1 MTLTSET
8 FESFFLKATGNCP
21 YPYQAALAEE
31 PIQNRLLHV
40 PTGAG
45 KTAAVVMA
53 WLWRQLVNKEQTPR
67 RLIYCLPM
75 RALVEQTRKNIDE
88 WFGRIGADI
97 KVYTLMGADLE
108 EEWES
113 HPEAPAVLV
122 GTQDMLLSRALN
134 RGYGMSRYRWPLHFG
149 LLNNDCLWIFD
160 EIQLMGAG
168 LPSSTQLAAFRE
180 TFSTFGPVASIWMS
194 ATLNRADMQS
204 VDFAPMVNGLQVGEL
219 TAADIE
225 DPRLRERLR
234 AVKKLT
240 PAPASC
246 RTPEGLAA
254 FVIQNHRPGTQAVVV
269 VNRVERARDTYDAL
283 AQSYR
288 DTAGGP
294 ELLLLHSRFRPAE
307 RRWWQGLLGRKP
319 EAQGR
324 IIVSTQVIEA
334 GVDISS
340 TLLVTDLAPYSSLVQ
355 RFGRCNRNAEV
366 GEARIFWVDRPLAVK
381 QAKLAELAQLDEKQ
395 QVEVALPYDWT
406 ELELAESLVAN
417 MASANPASLPPTPP
431 AAACHHVL
439 RRRDLVDLFDT
450 SRDLSGF
457 DIDISRFVRGGEEHD
472 VLVAWRDLRDSEP
485 PEDCPAPIP
494 DELCP
499 VPISEM
505 RSFLKT
511 GLKGRARRVAW
522 TWDALE
528 GQWTLV
534 SAENMAEHLRPGL
547 ILLVACDAGGYDVQR
562 GWDASSFVRVPV
574 VPAESD
580 PEEPMSGDP
589 LSERNYRQSLSAHSR
604 EVLEMLDAILARLAM
619 PDLLV
624 YLADLR
630 FAALHH
636 DVGKAHPVFQAT
648 LSEGTEEP
656 GPLLA
661 KSKSHKRHALPYFRH
676 ELASALALYQAG
688 ASDLAAYLTAAHHG
702 KIRLS
707 IRTFPGEKRPEDPQ
721 VRFARGIRDGDQLPP
736 VTLDGAVFPAVT
748 LSLEPM
754 LLGRSGTPSW
764 LERAIALLD
773 QLGSFRLA
781 YLEALIRIA
790 DERASAAPSEVL
802 P

>member
-1 MTLTSET
+1 M
-8 FESFFLKATGNCP
+8 
-21 YPYQAALAEE
+21 
-31 PIQNRLLHV
+31 QNRLLHV

-53 WLWRQLVNKEQTPR
+53 WLWRQVTCKEQTPR

-75 RALVEQTRKNIDE
+75 RVLVEQTRKSIEE
-88 WFGRIGADI
+88 WLGRFSSEI
-97 KVYTLMGADLE
+97 KVFTLMGGDLE
-108 EEWES
+108 AEWES
-113 HPEAPAVLV
+113 HPETPAVLV

-168 LPSSTQLAAFRE
+168 LPCSMQLAAFRE
-180 TFSTFGPVASIWMS
+180 NFSTFGPVASIWMS
-194 ATLNRADMQS
+194 ATLNLADMRS
-204 VDFAPMVNGLQVGEL
+204 VDFAPSAQRTQVSKL
-219 TAADIE
+219 TGADIE
-225 DPRLRERLR
+225 DARLGNRLK
-234 AVKKLT
+234 AAKKLAR
-240 PAPASC
+240 APESC

-254 FVIQNHRPGTQAVVV
+254 FVRQNHQPGTQALVV
-269 VNRVERARDTYDAL
+269 VNRVERARDTFDAL
-283 AQSYR
+283 AHSYR
-288 DTAGGP
+288 DSPASRP

-307 RRWWQGLLGRKP
+307 RRAWQELLGQKLG
-319 EAQGR
+319 ANGR

-340 TLLVTDLAPYSSLVQ
+340 ILLVTDLAPYSSLVQ

-366 GEARIFWVDRPLAVK
+366 VEARIFWVDRPLTVK
-381 QAKLAELAQLDEKQ
+381 NATLAELAQLDEKQ
-395 QVEVALPYDWT
+395 RVEVALPYDWT
-406 ELELAESLVAN
+406 ELERAESLVAN
-417 MASANPASLPPTPP
+417 IASANPASLPPTPP
-431 AAACHHVL
+431 ATSRQHVL
-439 RRRDLVDLFDT
+439 RRRDVVDLFDT
-450 SRDLSGF
+450 TRDLSGF

-472 VLVAWRDLRDSEP
+472 VLVAWRDLGNAEP
-485 PEDCPAPIP
+485 PRDCPATVP

-511 GLKGRARRVAW
+511 RLKGTARRVAW

-528 GQWTLV
+528 GRWALV
-534 SAENMAEHLRPGL
+534 FAENMAEHLRPGL
-547 ILLVACDAGGYDVQR
+547 ILLVDCGVGGYDVQR
-562 GWDASSFVRVPV
+562 GWDASSSVHVPF
-574 VPAESD
+574 VPAEAG

-589 LSERNYRQSLSAHSR
+589 LSQQKYRQSLSAHSR
-604 EVLEMLDAILARLAM
+604 EVLEMLDWIMARLAI
-619 PDLLV
+619 PELRTYV
-624 YLADLR
+624 ADLR

-648 LSEGTEEP
+648 LREGTEEL

-688 ASDLAAYLTAAHHG
+688 ASDLASYLTAAHHG

-707 IRTFPGEKRPEDPQ
+707 IRALPGEKRPDDPQ
-721 VRFARGIRDGDQLPP
+721 VRFARGIRDGDQVPT
-736 VTLDGAVFPAVT
+736 VTLDGVLFPGMK
-748 LSLEPM
+748 LDLEPM
-754 LLGRSGTPSW
+754 LLGRGSSPSW

-773 QLGSFRLA
+773 QLGAFRLA
-781 YLEALIRIA
+781 YLEALIRVA

-802 P
+802 A